1 MTELL
6 RDEVTGRVI
15 FTEEMKETYTILVP
29 MMLPVHFA
37 LFKPIFTNEG
47 YHLEIIDTQGPEI
60 IDTGLKYAHNDIC
73 YPAQLVI
80 GQLIAALKTGQY
92 DVDKVALMMTQT
104 GGGCRA
110 SNYVSLL
117 RKALKKAGLSQVPV
131 VSLNFSSL
139 ESNPGFKITMPM
151 IKKLANAVVYG
162 DLFMLLRNQTLPYE
176 LEPGAVDRLIDG
188 FVAELVADFQ
198 DNKSMGRKAI
208 KAKMQQI
215 VEAFAKLPLAPR
227 NKIRVGV
234 VGEIYVKFAPLGN
247 NNLEQF
253 LRDEEAEVV
262 MPGLLDFLLYT
273 IDTGIEDHRL
283 YGGSVLKKYISQFFL
298 DRFEAIQKDMIEIVK
313 GYPQF
318 TPCSNFS
325 HTKALAKDFIGYGA
339 KMGEGWLL
347 TAEML
352 ELIDQ
357 GVYNIVC
364 TQPFGC
370 LPNHI
375 CGRGMI
381 RKIKDHFPEANIVP
395 IDYDAGATKVN
406 QENRLKLMLSTGR
419 RAMEAQGK

>member
-1 MTELL
+1 MSELL
-6 RDEVTGRVI
+6 TDENGRVI
-15 FTEEMKETYTILVP
+15 FTEEMKHSYTILVP

-47 YHLEIIDTQGPEI
+47 YHLEIIDTQGPDI
-60 IDTGLKYAHNDIC
+60 IENGLKYAHNDIC

-80 GQLIAALKTGQY
+80 GQLMAALKSGQY
-92 DVDKVALMMTQT
+92 DVNKVALMMTQT

-117 RKALKKAGLSQVPV
+117 RKGLKKAGLSQVPV
-131 VSLNFSSL
+131 VSLNVSSL
-139 ESNPGFKITMPM
+139 EKNPGFEITMPM
-151 IKKLANAVVYG
+151 IKKLINAVIYG

-176 LEPGAVDRLIDG
+176 LEAGSVDRLIDR
-188 FVAELVADFQ
+188 FVAELVTDFQ
-198 DNKSMGRKAI
+198 ANRSMGRKALRI
-208 KAKMQQI
+208 KMREIA
-215 VEAFAKLPLAPR
+215 EAFSKIPVSER
-227 NKIRVGV
+227 NKIKVGV

-247 NNLEQF
+247 NNLEEF
-253 LRDEEAEVV
+253 LRQENAEVV

-273 IDTGIEDHRL
+273 LDTGIEDRRL
-283 YGGSVLKKYISQFFL
+283 YGTSWVKSTTSQFFL
-298 DRFEAIQKDMIEIVK
+298 NIFEGIQKDMINIVRE
-313 GYPQF
+313 YPQF
-318 TPCSNFS
+318 TACSNFS

-381 RKIKDHFPEANIVP
+381 RKIKDHYPEANIVP

-419 RAMEAQGK
+419 KALEQGI

>member
-1 MTELL
+1 
-6 RDEVTGRVI
+6 
-15 FTEEMKETYTILVP
+15 
-29 MMLPVHFA
+29 
-37 LFKPIFTNEG
+37 
-47 YHLEIIDTQGPEI
+47 
-60 IDTGLKYAHNDIC
+60 
-73 YPAQLVI
+73 
-80 GQLIAALKTGQY
+80 
-92 DVDKVALMMTQT
+92 
-104 GGGCRA
+104 
-110 SNYVSLL
+110 
-117 RKALKKAGLSQVPV
+117 
-131 VSLNFSSL
+131 
-139 ESNPGFKITMPM
+139 
-151 IKKLANAVVYG
+151 
-162 DLFMLLRNQTLPYE
+162 
-176 LEPGAVDRLIDG
+176 
-188 FVAELVADFQ
+188 
-198 DNKSMGRKAI
+198 
-208 KAKMQQI
+208 
-215 VEAFAKLPLAPR
+215 
-227 NKIRVGV
+227 
-234 VGEIYVKFAPLGN
+234 
-247 NNLEQF
+247 
-253 LRDEEAEVV
+253 

-375 CGRGMI
+375 CGSGMI

-419 RAMEAQGK
+419 RAMEAQGN

>member
-1 MTELL
+1 
-6 RDEVTGRVI
+6 
-15 FTEEMKETYTILVP
+15 MKATIW
-29 MMLPVHFA
+29 
-37 LFKPIFTNEG
+37 KSSIRR
-47 YHLEIIDTQGPEI
+47 GPEI

-92 DVDKVALMMTQT
+92 DVNKVALMMTQT

-117 RKALKKAGLSQVPV
+117 RKALKKAGLPQVPV

-139 ESNPGFKITMPM
+139 EQNPGFKITMPM
-151 IKKLANAVVYG
+151 IKKLAYAVVYG

-176 LEPGAVDRLIDG
+176 LEAGAVDRLIEG
-188 FVAELVADFQ
+188 FVEELVADFEANQ
-198 DNKSMGRKAI
+198 SMGRKAI
-208 KAKMQQI
+208 KIKMQQI
-215 VEAFAKLPLAPR
+215 VEAFSQLPLAPR

-253 LRDEEAEVV
+253 LRDEQAEVV

-273 IDTGIEDHRL
+273 LDTGIEDYRL
-283 YGGSVLKKYISQFFL
+283 YGTSAMKKYVSKFFL

-318 TPCSNFS
+318 TACSNFS

-381 RKIKDHFPEANIVP
+381 RKIKDHFPDANIVP

-419 RAMEAQGK
+419 RALEEQGK

>member
-6 RDEVTGRVI
+6 RDETTGRVI

-60 IDTGLKYAHNDIC
+60 IENGLKYAHNDIC

-80 GQLIAALKTGQY
+80 GQLMAELKTGRY
-92 DVDKVALMMTQT
+92 DVNKVALMMTQT

-117 RKALKKAGLSQVPV
+117 RKALKKAGLEQVPV

-139 ESNPGFKITMPM
+139 EKNPGFKITGAM

-176 LEPGAVDRLIDG
+176 LNAGEVDRLIEHLVDG
-188 FVAELVADFQ
+188 LVADFEA
-198 DNKSMGRKAI
+198 NKSMGRKAI
-208 KAKMQQI
+208 QKKMQEI
-215 VEAFAKLPLAPR
+215 VAAFAELDLAKR
-227 NKIRVGV
+227 DKIRVGV

-247 NNLEQF
+247 NNLEAF
-253 LRDEEAEVV
+253 LRDEGAEVV

-283 YGGSVLKKYISQFFL
+283 YGGSTIKKYVSQFIL
-298 DRFEAIQKDMIEIVK
+298 RRFESIQQDMIAIVK
-313 GYPQF
+313 KFPQF

-357 GVYNIVC
+357 GVNNIVC

-381 RKIKDHFPEANIVP
+381 RKIKDHFPDANIVP

-419 RAMEAQGK
+419 RVVEQI

>member
-1 MTELL
+1 
-6 RDEVTGRVI
+6 
-15 FTEEMKETYTILVP
+15 
-29 MMLPVHFA
+29 
-37 LFKPIFTNEG
+37 
-47 YHLEIIDTQGPEI
+47 
-60 IDTGLKYAHNDIC
+60 
-73 YPAQLVI
+73 
-80 GQLIAALKTGQY
+80 
-92 DVDKVALMMTQT
+92 MMTQP

-419 RAMEAQGK
+419 RAMEAQGN